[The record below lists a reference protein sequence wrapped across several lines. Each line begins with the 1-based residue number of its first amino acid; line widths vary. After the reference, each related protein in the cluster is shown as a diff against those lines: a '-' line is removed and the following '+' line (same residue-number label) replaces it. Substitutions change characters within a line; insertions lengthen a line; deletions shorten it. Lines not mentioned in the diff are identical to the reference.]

1 MYLNSMPVLLWKWKA
16 SNMATVMFVCKQWH
30 KRYDLVFP
38 TSTSK
43 WFLNFN
49 FHHDVEMSHVS
60 SVSPEISRMYFV
72 CTGSFP
78 IFLVEN
84 PHMFH
89 PRCARD
95 GHKFDA
101 LPPNGT
107 GWVVWYKQRVGW
119 LRSKGNLGYTWEGTL
134 AGVPHILP
142 HIALYKHDKIH
153 I

>member
-60 SVSPEISRMYFV
+60 SVFTWNLSDVFCVHRK
-72 CTGSFP
+72 FP
-78 IFLVEN
+78 DFFGRKPPHVPPTLRQGWPQIWCLASERDGLGGVIQAKGWLVEIKGKLGVHLGGY
-84 PHMFH
+84 PG
-89 PRCARD
+89 R
-95 GHKFDA
+95 
-101 LPPNGT
+101 
-107 GWVVWYKQRVGW
+107 
-119 LRSKGNLGYTWEGTL
+119 RSPYITPYCPIQAW
-134 AGVPHILP
+134 
-142 HIALYKHDKIH
+142 
-153 I
+153 